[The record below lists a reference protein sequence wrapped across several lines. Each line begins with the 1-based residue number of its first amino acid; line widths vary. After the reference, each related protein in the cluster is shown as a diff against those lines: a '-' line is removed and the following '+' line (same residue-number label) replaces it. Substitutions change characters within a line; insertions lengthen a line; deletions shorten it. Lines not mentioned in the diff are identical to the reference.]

1 MDAPTL
7 KRAANAVTMGIG
19 GLLWLAAILFMAQ
32 TAQNS
37 EQFSR
42 LHPWILMINI
52 AGLAV
57 LVGLLATKLA
67 QLIRDWRGHV
77 IGSRLKARMVWI
89 FGVLATLPIL
99 LVYFFAVQ
107 FLNRGIDSWFNVEI
121 RRSLDDALVL
131 SRSALEVRMRE
142 HLADSALAAEQ
153 LGMSGDA
160 MFGLLES
167 LRRQVGALEL
177 TVATEA
183 GTIMAVSK
191 GLSADIVPE
200 DVPGEVLLQL
210 RQGKPFVSLEP
221 QQEGGYLIRTAV
233 SIGRSDV
240 GGRERLVLQGL
251 YPVAER
257 LGALADTVQAAYQQ
271 FGEKDYLRQPLKA
284 SFILTLTV
292 VLLLS
297 LLAAWYGAIFTA
309 QRLVQPI
316 QDLVQGTRAVAQ
328 GDLDTKLPLTS
339 HDEMGFL
346 VHSFNDMTKRLRRAR
361 EDQRRAQQAAETE
374 RANLAV
380 ILARLS
386 TGVISLEHD
395 WRVRTVN
402 RAASMILGVDLE
414 TRVGTTFDGSSAEPQ
429 ALLRQFAEACRQRS
443 AGGADEWREQF
454 TFHAAT
460 GRRILMCACTPLPAE
475 GDEPGGYVLVFDDI
489 TVMLRAQ
496 REAAWG
502 EVARRLAHEIKN
514 PLTPIRL
521 SAERMR
527 HRLLPT
533 MSDPRDAQML
543 ERATETI
550 IQQVEAMKEMVNAF
564 SEYARAPRLEMASV
578 ELNRMVTEVADLYQ
592 AQGAMRGLRLDVVL
606 DPSLGTVVADAGRLR
621 QLLNNLI
628 TNAVEALEGQGQG
641 QGQGQG
647 TISVSTRRA
656 LRGETEVA
664 EIAVEDDG
672 PGFQREMIG
681 QVFDPYVT
689 TKAKGTGLGLAI
701 VRKIVEEHGGHIEAG
716 NRATGGARVCVDLP
730 LADPATANGRPGTG
744 GTTAQST
751 TNNDTRGRGTFEP
764 RRERA

>member
-1 MDAPTL
+1 MDTPTL
-7 KRAANAVTMGIG
+7 KRAANAAVMGVG

-52 AGLAV
+52 AGLVV
-57 LVGLLATKLA
+57 LVGLLAVKLA

-142 HLADSALAAEQ
+142 HLRATEVMAEEIVDNGGPSPDQ
-153 LGMSGDA
+153 
-160 MFGLLES
+160 LES
-167 LRRQVGALEL
+167 LRRQVGAFEL
-177 TVATEA
+177 TVATESGA
-183 GTIMAVSK
+183 AIAVSK
-191 GLSADIVPE
+191 GLSSEVVPE
-200 DVPGEVLLQL
+200 EVPDEVLLQV
-210 RQGKPFVSLEP
+210 RQGRPFVSLEP
-221 QQEGGYLIRTAV
+221 QSTGGYLIRTAV
-233 SIGRSDV
+233 SLGPALPGQD
-240 GGRERLVLQGL
+240 RLLLQAV

-257 LGALADTVQAAYQQ
+257 LSALADTVQAAYQQ
-271 FGEKDYLRQPLKA
+271 FGEKDYLRKPLKA

-316 QDLVQGTRAVAQ
+316 QDLVKGTRAVAQ
-328 GDLDTKLPLTS
+328 GDLDTRLPLTS

-346 VHSFNDMTKRLRRAR
+346 VHSFNDMTKRLRKAR
-361 EDQRRAQQAAETE
+361 EDQRVAQADAENE
-374 RANLAV
+374 RAKLAIV
-380 ILARLS
+380 LARLS
-386 TGVISLEHD
+386 TGVVSLEAD
-395 WRVRTVN
+395 QRVRTAN
-402 RAASMILGVDLE
+402 RAAGMILGEDLE
-414 TRVGTTFDGSSAEPQ
+414 SRVGAGFAELGAQGSLA
-429 ALLRQFAEACRQRS
+429 RQFAEACRS
-443 AGGADEWREQF
+443 HLDAGEAEWREQMVLQ
-454 TFHAAT
+454 APS
-460 GRRILMCACTPLPAE
+460 GRRILMVACTPLPGE
-475 GDEPGGYVLVFDDI
+475 GDAPGGQVLVFDDI
-489 TVMLRAQ
+489 TVMLQAQ

-527 HRLLPT
+527 HKLLP
-533 MSDPRDAQML
+533 SIKEEKDAQML

-550 IQQVEAMKEMVNAF
+550 VQQVEAMKEMVNAF
-564 SEYARAPRLEMASV
+564 SEYARAPRLEMAAV
-578 ELNRMVTEVADLYQ
+578 EVNRLVTEVTDLYR
-592 AQGAMRGLRLDVVL
+592 AQDPERRVRLVL
-606 DPSLGTVVADAGRLR
+606 DLDEGLGTVAADPGRLR
-621 QLLNNLI
+621 QLLHNLL
-628 TNAVEALEGQGQG
+628 TNAVEALEGQSGG
-641 QGQGQG
+641 
-647 TISVSTRRA
+647 
-656 LRGETEVA
+656 
-664 EIAVEDDG
+664 EIAVATRLVERSGEAAAELTVADNG
-672 PGFQREMIG
+672 PGFQRELVG

-701 VRKIVEEHGGHIEAG
+701 VRKIVEEHGGSIEAD
-716 NRATGGARVCVDLP
+716 NRAEGGARIRIVLP
-730 LADPATANGRPGTG
+730 M
-744 GTTAQST
+744 
-751 TNNDTRGRGTFEP
+751 NDRKARDARGEVRRFEP

>member
-7 KRAANAVTMGIG
+7 RRAASAVTVGIG

-37 EQFSR
+37 DQFSR
-42 LHPWILMINI
+42 LHPRILMVNI

-57 LVGLLATKLA
+57 LIGLLGARLA

-142 HLADSALAAEQ
+142 HLADTVAAADELGASAAT
-153 LGMSGDA
+153 MP
-160 MFGLLES
+160 GLLETY
-167 LRRQVGALEL
+167 RRQLGAVEL
-177 TVATEA
+177 TVATDA
-183 GTIMAVSK
+183 GAIIAVSK

-200 DVPGEVLLQL
+200 DVPGEVLLQV
-210 RQGKPFVSLEP
+210 RQGQPFVSLEP
-221 QQEGGYLIRTAV
+221 QPEGGYLIRTAV
-233 SIGRSDV
+233 PIAAGLP
-240 GGRERLVLQGL
+240 GQERMVLQGL

-257 LGALADTVQAAYQQ
+257 LGALADTVQAAYKQ
-271 FGEKDYLRQPLKA
+271 FGEKDYLRRPLKA

-328 GDLDTKLPLTS
+328 GDLDTRLPLTS

-346 VHSFNDMTKRLRRAR
+346 VHSFNDMTRRLRRAR
-361 EDQRRAQQAAETE
+361 EESRSAQQAAETE

-386 TGVISLEHD
+386 TGVISLERD
-395 WRVRTVN
+395 WRIRTAN
-402 RAASMILGVDLE
+402 RAAGMILGDDVE
-414 TRVGTTFDGSSAEPQ
+414 ARVGAAFDSVGTEPQ
-429 ALLRQFAEACRQRS
+429 GIARQFAGACRQRLE
-443 AGGADEWREQF
+443 AGAIEWREQF
-454 TFHAAT
+454 TLQAGT
-460 GRRILMCACTPLPAE
+460 VRRIVMCACTPLP
-475 GDEPGGYVLVFDDI
+475 GDGEEPGGYVLVFDDI
-489 TVMLRAQ
+489 TALLRTQ

-502 EVARRLAHEIKN
+502 EVARRLAPEIKN

-521 SAERMR
+521 SAERIR

-533 MSDPRDAQML
+533 MHDPRDAQVL
-543 ERATETI
+543 ERSTETI
-550 IQQVEAMKEMVNAF
+550 VQQVEAMKEMVNAF
-564 SEYARAPRLEMASV
+564 SEYARAPRLEMTAV
-578 ELNRMVTEVADLYQ
+578 DLNRMVVEVTDLYR
-592 AQGAMRGLRLDVVL
+592 AQGAARNVRLKVDLDPALDVVVV
-606 DPSLGTVVADAGRLR
+606 DPGRLR
-621 QLLNNLI
+621 QLLNNLL
-628 TNAVEALEGQGQG
+628 TNSVEALEGQGAG
-641 QGQGQG
+641 S
-647 TISVSTRRA
+647 ISVTTRRA
-656 LRGETEVA
+656 LRGEAEVV

-681 QVFDPYVT
+681 QVFEPYVT

-701 VRKIVEEHGGHIEAG
+701 VRRIVEEHGGHIEAD
-716 NRATGGARVCVDLP
+716 NRPGGGARVCVDLP
-730 LADPATANGRPGTG
+730 LHHQADGAH
-744 GTTAQST
+744 
-751 TNNDTRGRGTFEP
+751 GRGPSEQ

>member
-1 MDAPTL
+1 MDAAAL
-7 KRAANAVTMGIG
+7 KRAASAVTMGLG
-19 GLLWLAAILFMAQ
+19 GLLWLAAILLMAQ

-42 LHPWILMINI
+42 LHPWILAINI
-52 AGLAV
+52 AGLVV
-57 LVGLLATKLA
+57 LLGLLAVKLT

-89 FGVLATLPIL
+89 FGGLATLPIL

-121 RRSLDDALVL
+121 RKSLDDALVL

-142 HLADSALAAEQ
+142 HMADTQLIAAEI
-153 LGMSGDA
+153 GVAGASMP
-160 MFGLLES
+160 GLLES
-167 LRRQVGALEL
+167 MRRQVGAIEL
-177 TVATEA
+177 TIATES
-183 GTIMAVSK
+183 GTVISVSK
-191 GLSADIVPE
+191 GLSSDIVPE
-200 DVPGEVLLQL
+200 SVPDEVLLQV
-210 RQGKPFVSLEP
+210 RQGQPFVSLEP

-233 SIGRSDV
+233 PM
-240 GGRERLVLQGL
+240 GGALLPGQERLVMQAM

-271 FGEKDYLRQPLKA
+271 FGEKDYLRRPLKA

-297 LLAAWYGAIFTA
+297 LLATWYGAIFTA

-346 VHSFNDMTKRLRRAR
+346 VHSFNDMTRRLRTAR
-361 EDQRRAQQAAETE
+361 EEQRRAQLAAESE

-386 TGVISLEHD
+386 TGVISLESD
-395 WRVRTVN
+395 WRVRTAN
-402 RAASMILGVDLE
+402 RAASTILGVPFE
-414 TRVGTTFDGSSAEPQ
+414 TRIGGSLATDDGDPQSLESQFEQACQQRFAAGTA
-429 ALLRQFAEACRQRS
+429 
-443 AGGADEWREQF
+443 EWREQF
-454 TFHAAT
+454 TFQTGA
-460 GRRILMCACTPLPAE
+460 GRRILMCACTPLPADGE
-475 GDEPGGYVLVFDDI
+475 APGGYVLVFDDI
-489 TVMLRAQ
+489 TVMLQAQ

-514 PLTPIRL
+514 PLTQIRL

-527 HRLLPT
+527 HKLMPALT
-533 MSDPRDAQML
+533 DPKDAQML

-550 IQQVEAMKEMVNAF
+550 VQQVEAMKEMVNAF
-564 SEYARAPRLEMASV
+564 SEYARAPRLEMAQV
-578 ELNRMVTEVADLYQ
+578 ALNRMVIEVSDLYR
-592 AQGAMRGLRLDVVL
+592 AQGAIGGVRFKVDL
-606 DPSLGTVVADAGRLR
+606 DPGLESVVADPGRLR
-621 QLLNNLI
+621 QLLNNLL
-628 TNAVEALEGQGQG
+628 TNAVEALEGQPDGS
-641 QGQGQG
+641 
-647 TISVSTRRA
+647 IVVSTRRA
-656 LRGETEVA
+656 TRGDKEVA
-664 EIAVEDDG
+664 RITVDDNG
-672 PGFQREMIG
+672 PGFQRDLIG

-689 TKAKGTGLGLAI
+689 TKTKGTGLGLAI
-701 VRKIVEEHGGHIEAG
+701 VRKIVEEHGGQIEAA
-716 NRATGGARVCVDLP
+716 NRAGGGAQVRIDLP
-730 LADPATANGRPGTG
+730 LGETGAD
-744 GTTAQST
+744 S
-751 TNNDTRGRGTFEP
+751 GRGHGKLEP

>member
-1 MDAPTL
+1 MDTPAL
-7 KRAANAVTMGIG
+7 KRAASAVVIGAG

-42 LHPWILMINI
+42 LHPWILAINI
-52 AGLAV
+52 AGLV
-57 LVGLLATKLA
+57 LLLGLLATKLT

-121 RRSLDDALVL
+121 RQSLDDALVL

-142 HLADSALAAEQ
+142 HLADTTLIAEEMGVAGAV
-153 LGMSGDA
+153 LP
-160 MFGLLES
+160 GLLES
-167 LRRQVGALEL
+167 MRRQVGAVEL
-177 TVATEA
+177 TVATDS
-183 GTIMAVSK
+183 GRVISVSK
-191 GLSADIVPE
+191 GLSSEVVPE
-200 DVPGEVLLQL
+200 AVPDEVLLQV
-210 RQGKPFVSLEP
+210 RQGQPFVSLEP
-221 QQEGGYLIRTAV
+221 QQAGGYLIRTAV
-233 SIGRSDV
+233 PIPGTPLPGEDSLILQSI
-240 GGRERLVLQGL
+240 

-271 FGEKDYLRQPLKA
+271 FGEKDYLRRPLKA

-328 GDLDTKLPLTS
+328 GDLDTRLPLTS

-346 VHSFNDMTKRLRRAR
+346 VHSFNDMIKRLRRAR
-361 EDQRRAQQAAETE
+361 EDQRLAQQAAETE

-386 TGVISLEHD
+386 TGVISLEQD
-395 WRVRTVN
+395 WRVRTAN
-402 RAASMILGVDLE
+402 RAAGMILGEDIE
-414 TRVGTTFDGSSAEPQ
+414 SRVGTALASVGQEPQ
-429 ALLRQFAEACRQRS
+429 SLARQFAEACQQRF
-443 AGGADEWREQF
+443 ADGAAEWREQF
-454 TFHAAT
+454 TFQAGA
-460 GRRILMCACTPLPAE
+460 GRRILMCACTPLPGE
-475 GDEPGGYVLVFDDI
+475 GDAPGGYVLVFDDI
-489 TVMLRAQ
+489 TVMLQAQ

-527 HRLLPT
+527 HKLLPAMT
-533 MSDPRDAQML
+533 DPKDAQML
-543 ERATETI
+543 ERGTETI
-550 IQQVEAMKEMVNAF
+550 VQQVETMKEMVNAF
-564 SEYARAPRLEMASV
+564 SEYARAPRLEMTRV
-578 ELNRMVTEVADLYQ
+578 ELNRLVNEVSDLYR
-592 AQGAMRGLRLDVVL
+592 AQGAIRGVRLKVDL
-606 DPSLGTVVADAGRLR
+606 DPALETVVADPGRLR
-621 QLLNNLI
+621 QLLNNLL
-628 TNAVEALEGQGQG
+628 TNAVEALEGQSDGS
-641 QGQGQG
+641 
-647 TISVSTRRA
+647 ISVTTRRE
-656 LRGETEVA
+656 LRGETAVA
-664 EIAVEDDG
+664 RLTIADNG
-672 PGFQREMIG
+672 PGFQRELIG

-689 TKAKGTGLGLAI
+689 TKVKGTGLGLAI
-701 VRKIVEEHGGHIEAG
+701 VRKIVEEHGGQIEAD
-716 NRATGGARVCVDLP
+716 NRAEGGAQVRIDFRLDDTVAGQD
-730 LADPATANGRPGTG
+730 ATAR
-744 GTTAQST
+744 
-751 TNNDTRGRGTFEP
+751 TRTEQ

>member
-1 MDAPTL
+1 M
-7 KRAANAVTMGIG
+7 KRYASTIIIGIG

-37 EQFSR
+37 DQFGR
-42 LHPWILMINI
+42 LHPWILMVNV
-52 AGLAV
+52 AGLVV
-57 LVGLLATKLA
+57 LLALLATKLT
-67 QLIRDWRGHV
+67 QLVRDWRGHV

-142 HLADSALAAEQ
+142 HLAATDMVADVLQNAGEVSP
-153 LGMSGDA
+153 GV
-160 MFGLLES
+160 LETM
-167 LRRQVGALEL
+167 RRQVGAIEL

-183 GTIMAVSK
+183 GSLIAVSK
-191 GLSADIVPE
+191 GLFGDLVPE
-200 DVPGEVLLQL
+200 ALPDELLLQV
-210 RQGKPFVSLEP
+210 RQGRPFVSLEP
-221 QQEGGYLIRTAV
+221 QSNGGYLVRTAV
-233 SIGRSDV
+233 PLRTDDAGNTRM
-240 GGRERLVLQGL
+240 VLQAV

-257 LGALADTVQAAYQQ
+257 LGALADTVQSAYQQ
-271 FGEKDYLRQPLKA
+271 YGEKDYLRGPLKA

-316 QDLVQGTRAVAQ
+316 QDLVKGTRAVAQ
-328 GDLDTKLPLTS
+328 GDLDTRLPLTS

-361 EDQRRAQQAAETE
+361 EAQDRAQQAAETE

-386 TGVISLEHD
+386 TGVVALEPD
-395 WRVRTVN
+395 LRVRTVN
-402 RAASMILGVDLE
+402 RAASTILGDDLE
-414 TRVGTTFDGSSAEPQ
+414 ARLGESLASLGARGDLLGQFGTECHSRLA
-429 ALLRQFAEACRQRS
+429 
-443 AGGADEWREQF
+443 AGESEWRGQF
-454 TFHAAT
+454 TFQAGT
-460 GRRILMCACTPLPAE
+460 GRRVLMCACTPLPGE
-475 GDEPGGYVLVFDDI
+475 GESPGGFVLVFDDI
-489 TVMLRAQ
+489 TVMLQAQ

-527 HRLLPT
+527 HKLRPS
-533 MSDPRDAQML
+533 MSDKDAQVL
-543 ERATETI
+543 DRGTDTI
-550 IQQVEAMKEMVNAF
+550 VQQVEAMKEMVNAF
-564 SEYARAPRLEMASV
+564 SEYARAPRFEMSSV
-578 ELNRMVTEVADLYQ
+578 DLNGLVREVADLYR
-592 AQGAMRGLRLDVVL
+592 AQEGRRRVKLTVSI
-606 DPSLGTVVADAGRLR
+606 DPALGTIVADQGRLR
-621 QLLNNLI
+621 QLLHNLL
-628 TNAVEALEGQGQG
+628 TNAVEALEGNASGEIVLATHLAQR
-641 QGQGQG
+641 G
-647 TISVSTRRA
+647 TD
-656 LRGETEVA
+656 EVA
-664 EIAVEDDG
+664 EITIEDNG
-672 PGFQREMIG
+672 PGFQRELIA

-701 VRKIVEEHGGHIEAG
+701 VRKIIEEHGGHIEAE
-716 NRATGGARVCVDLP
+716 NRVEGGARIRIDLP
-730 LADPATANGRPGTG
+730 VAEAPRQPRAE
-744 GTTAQST
+744 
-751 TNNDTRGRGTFEP
+751 RGERRTEP

>member
-1 MDAPTL
+1 MRRYASTVL
-7 KRAANAVTMGIG
+7 IGIG

-37 EQFSR
+37 DQFGR
-42 LHPWILMINI
+42 LHPWILMINV
-52 AGLAV
+52 AGLVV
-57 LVGLLATKLA
+57 LLALLATKLT
-67 QLIRDWRGHV
+67 QLVRDWRGHV

-121 RRSLDDALVL
+121 RRSLDDALAL

-142 HLADSALAAEQ
+142 HLAATDMIADVLQNQGEAAT
-153 LGMSGDA
+153 GV
-160 MFGLLES
+160 LETM
-167 LRRQVGALEL
+167 RQQVGALEL
-177 TVATEA
+177 TVATES
-183 GTIMAVSK
+183 GSLIAVSK
-191 GLSADIVPE
+191 GLTGDLVPE
-200 DVPGEVLLQL
+200 ALPDELLLQV
-210 RQGKPFVSLEP
+210 RQGRPFVSLEP
-221 QQEGGYLIRTAV
+221 QSNGGYLVRTAV
-233 SIGRSDV
+233 PLRTDIYGNTRM
-240 GGRERLVLQGL
+240 VLQAV

-271 FGEKDYLRQPLKA
+271 YGEKDYLRRPLKA

-316 QDLVQGTRAVAQ
+316 QDLVKGTRAVAQ
-328 GDLDTKLPLTS
+328 GDLDTRLPLTS

-361 EDQRRAQQAAETE
+361 EAQGRAQQDAETE

-386 TGVISLEHD
+386 TGVVALEPD
-395 WRVRTVN
+395 LRVRTVN
-402 RAASMILGVDLE
+402 RAASTILGDDLE
-414 TRVGTTFDGSSAEPQ
+414 ARLGQ
-429 ALLRQFAEACRQRS
+429 ALDTLGAREDLLGQFSAACHARLQ
-443 AGGADEWREQF
+443 AGESEWRGQF
-454 TFHAAT
+454 TFQAGS
-460 GRRILMCACTPLPAE
+460 GRRVVMCACTPLPGE
-475 GDEPGGYVLVFDDI
+475 GDAPGGFVLVFDDI
-489 TVMLRAQ
+489 TVMLQAQ

-527 HRLLPT
+527 HKLRPS
-533 MSDPRDAQML
+533 MSDKDAQVL
-543 ERATETI
+543 DRGTDTI
-550 IQQVEAMKEMVNAF
+550 VQQVEAMKEMVNAF
-564 SEYARAPRLEMASV
+564 SEYARAPRFEMTSV
-578 ELNRMVTEVADLYQ
+578 DLNGLVREVADLYR
-592 AQGAMRGLRLDVVL
+592 AQEDRRRAKLIVSV
-606 DPSLGTVVADAGRLR
+606 DPALGSIVADQGRLR
-621 QLLNNLI
+621 QLLHNLL
-628 TNAVEALEGQGQG
+628 TNAVEALEGKANGE
-641 QGQGQG
+641 
-647 TISVSTRRA
+647 ILLATRLA
-656 LRGETEVA
+656 QRGAEEVA
-664 EIAVEDDG
+664 EITIEDNG
-672 PGFQREMIG
+672 PGFQRELIA

-701 VRKIVEEHGGHIEAG
+701 VRKIIEEHGGHIEAE
-716 NRATGGARVCVDLP
+716 NRVEGGARIRIDLP
-730 LADPATANGRPGTG
+730 VAEAPRQLRAE
-744 GTTAQST
+744 
-751 TNNDTRGRGTFEP
+751 RGERRTEP